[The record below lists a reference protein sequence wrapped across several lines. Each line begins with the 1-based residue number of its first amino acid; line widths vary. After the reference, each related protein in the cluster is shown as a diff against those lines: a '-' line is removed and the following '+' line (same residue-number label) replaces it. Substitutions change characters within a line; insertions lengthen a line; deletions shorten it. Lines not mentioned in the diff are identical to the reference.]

1 MKRNPSVVAEFLQQ
15 QQAKHLY
22 RKPRVTTSAQQ
33 PDMVVDGLASLTF
46 CSNDYLGLA
55 NHPELIKAFQESANQ
70 YGVGSGS
77 AHLVSG
83 HNIEH
88 QKLEESIAEFTGR
101 ERALLFSTGYMANVG
116 TIAAFAAKGETI
128 YQDRLNH
135 ASLIDGGRLSDA
147 KMWRYHH
154 NDMQNLSKRLEKAGD
169 ECSMIITDGVFSMDG
184 DSANLRELA
193 VLAKQHQSWL
203 MVDDA
208 HGFGCLGKTGG
219 GLVEA
224 LGLSSDD
231 VPLLMATLGKAVGSS
246 GAFVAG
252 DYDLIEYLIQSA
264 RSYIFT
270 TAMPPAVAAASRKSL
285 ELIQTESWRREK
297 LANNIQQFKQGAAEL
312 GLPMMPSDTA
322 IQPIMVGSSD
332 TAIRYSQQLLT
343 HGILITA
350 IRPPTVP
357 TGEAR
362 LRVTL
367 SASHTSLQIEQLLVA
382 LESLNMTQQ
391 PEYET
396 KER

>member
-1 MKRNPSVVAEFLQQ
+1 
-15 QQAKHLY
+15 
-22 RKPRVTTSAQQ
+22 
-33 PDMVVDGLASLTF
+33 MVVDGVPYLTF

-55 NHPELIKAFQESANQ
+55 NHPDLITAFQEAANQ

-83 HNIEH
+83 HNTEH
-88 QKLEESIAEFTGR
+88 QKLEEELAEFTGR

-116 TIAAFAAKGETI
+116 IIAAFATKGETI

-135 ASLIDGGRLSDA
+135 ASLIDGGRLSGA

-154 NDMQNLSKRLEKAGD
+154 NDMNDLAKRLDKGGED
-169 ECSMIITDGVFSMDG
+169 CSMVITDGVFSMDG
-184 DSANLRELA
+184 DCANLTELA
-193 VLAKQHQSWL
+193 ALAKQYNSWL

-208 HGFGCLGKTGG
+208 HGFGCLGQNGG
-219 GLVEA
+219 GLVESI
-224 LGLSSDD
+224 GLSSDD
-231 VPLLMATLGKAVGSS
+231 VPLLMATLGKGAGTS

-252 DYDLIEYLIQSA
+252 DDDLIEYLIQSA

-285 ELIQTESWRREK
+285 ELMQTESWRRDK
-297 LANNIQQFKQGAAEL
+297 LAKNIQQFKQGAAEL

-322 IQPIMVGSSD
+322 IQPILVGSSD
-332 TAIRYSQQLLT
+332 AAIRYSQQLLT

-357 TGEAR
+357 NGEAR

-367 SASHTSLQIEQLLVA
+367 SASHTSIQIEQLLVA
-382 LESLNMTQQ
+382 LESLKMTQQ
-391 PEYET
+391 P
-396 KER
+396 K

>member
-1 MKRNPSVVAEFLQQ
+1 MKRNPAAVAEFLQQ
-15 QQAKHLY
+15 QKTKHLY
-22 RKPRVTTSAQQ
+22 RKPRVTSSAQQ
-33 PDMVVDGLASLTF
+33 PDMVVDGVAYSTF

-55 NHPELIKAFQESANQ
+55 NHPALIKAFQESANK

-154 NDMQNLSKRLEKAGD
+154 NDMQDLAKRLNKTGD

-184 DSANLRELA
+184 DSAILRELA
-193 VLAKQHQSWL
+193 VLAKQQQSWL

-219 GLVEA
+219 GLVEE

-231 VPLLMATLGKAVGSS
+231 VPLLMATLGKAAGSS

-252 DYDLIEYLIQSA
+252 DNDLIEYLIQSA

-285 ELIQTESWRREK
+285 ELMHTESWRREK

-312 GLPMMPSDTA
+312 GLPMMPSNTA

-332 TAIRYSQQLLT
+332 TAILYSQQLLT

-391 PEYET
+391 PE
-396 KER
+396 

>member
-1 MKRNPSVVAEFLQQ
+1 MKRNSPAIAEFLQQ
-15 QQAKHLY
+15 QQSKHLY
-22 RKPRVTTSAQQ
+22 RKPRITTTAQQ
-33 PDMVVDGLASLTF
+33 PNMVVDGVPYLTF

-55 NHPELIKAFQESANQ
+55 NHPDLITAFQEAANQ

-83 HNIEH
+83 HNTEH
-88 QKLEESIAEFTGR
+88 QKLEEELAEFTGR

-116 TIAAFAAKGETI
+116 IIAAFATKGETI

-135 ASLIDGGRLSDA
+135 ASLIDGGRLSGA

-154 NDMQNLSKRLEKAGD
+154 NDMNDLAKRLDKGGED
-169 ECSMIITDGVFSMDG
+169 CSMVITDGVFSMDG
-184 DSANLRELA
+184 DCANLTELA
-193 VLAKQHQSWL
+193 AIAKQHNSWL

-208 HGFGCLGKTGG
+208 HGFGCLRHNGG
-219 GLVEA
+219 GLVES
-224 LGLSSDD
+224 LGLSNDD
-231 VPLLMATLGKAVGSS
+231 VPLLMATLGKGAGTS

-252 DYDLIEYLIQSA
+252 DDDLIEYLIQSA

-285 ELIQTESWRREK
+285 ELMQTESWRRDK
-297 LANNIQQFKQGAAEL
+297 LAKNIQQFKQGAAEL

-332 TAIRYSQQLLT
+332 AAIRYSQQLLT

-357 TGEAR
+357 NGEAR

-367 SASHTSLQIEQLLVA
+367 SASHTSIQIEQLLVA
-382 LESLNMTQQ
+382 LESLKMTQQ
-391 PEYET
+391 P
-396 KER
+396 K

>member
-1 MKRNPSVVAEFLQQ
+1 MKRDSLAIAEFLQQ
-15 QQAKHLY
+15 QETKHLY
-22 RKPRVTTSAQQ
+22 RKPRITSSVQQ
-33 PDMVVDGLASLTF
+33 PEMVVDGKSYLAF

-55 NHPELIKAFQESANQ
+55 SHPELVKAFQASANK

-77 AHLVSG
+77 AHLVNG

-88 QKLEESIAEFTGR
+88 QLLEEGLAEFTGR

-116 TIAAFAAKGETI
+116 TIAAFASKGETI

-147 KMWRYHH
+147 TMWRYHH
-154 NDMQNLSKRLEKAGD
+154 NDMADLSKRLSRAGD
-169 ECSMIITDGVFSMDG
+169 KCSMVITDGVFSMDG
-184 DSANLRELA
+184 DCAKLDELA
-193 VLAKQHQSWL
+193 TLAKQHQSWL

-208 HGFGCLGKTGG
+208 HGFGCLGETGG
-219 GLVEA
+219 GLVQA
-224 LGLSSDD
+224 LGLNSDD
-231 VPLLMATLGKAVGSS
+231 VPLLMATLGKGAGTS

-252 DYDLIEYLIQSA
+252 DHDLIEYLIQSA

-270 TAMPPAVAAASRKSL
+270 TAMPPAIAAAGRKSL
-285 ELIQTESWRREK
+285 ELMQTESWRREK

-332 TAIRYSQQLLT
+332 MAIRYSQALLAK
-343 HGILITA
+343 GILITA

-357 TGEAR
+357 NGEAR

-367 SASHTSLQIEQLLVA
+367 SASHTSLQIKQLLVA
-382 LESLNMTQQ
+382 LESLSMTQQ